1 MIFETIVQLI
11 MNLEHVQIFN
21 FMGLP
26 QAFGLACISRL
37 TGLIENMY
45 VGHSTR
51 AADDDHLEP
60 HFACVPFLLE
70 SLSFQKA
77 FDFLIK
83 DMDSQ

>member
-1 MIFETIVQLI
+1 MQAVIFETIVQLI

-45 VGHSTR
+45 VGQELR
-51 AADDDHLEP
+51 
-60 HFACVPFLLE
+60 LLRVVV
-70 SLSFQKA
+70 
-77 FDFLIK
+77 
-83 DMDSQ
+83 